1 MTTETLHHVTKTSK
15 HNPTFF
21 KLQYILFGHLISGQ
35 NTLSSNTSHTF
46 VALFTVRHMF
56 TLIHTFY
63 LFRTVSHPIMMRNI
77 YIYICTSFS
86 HLCMVVYACCMCITV
101 YRDIQMFVQ
110 CPLDDMFVY
119 SGHFQRGNTTLRQ
132 IKLSVNE

>member
-21 KLQYILFGHLISGQ
+21 KVTIYFIWPLDIWAEYSLFKYITYFCSIVYSSPHVYINSYILFISNSHASHYDEEYIYIYVHLLVICVWWCMHVVCVLQYI
-35 NTLSSNTSHTF
+35 
-46 VALFTVRHMF
+46 
-56 TLIHTFY
+56 
-63 LFRTVSHPIMMRNI
+63 
-77 YIYICTSFS
+77 
-86 HLCMVVYACCMCITV
+86 
-101 YRDIQMFVQ
+101 DIQMFVH